1 MAGLSLSGNGC
12 CYALHISIGSIVIVV
27 IAIAVAVAVLYALV
41 YAKNTLQAD
50 VDSLLGYSTM

>member
-27 IAIAVAVAVLYALV
+27 IAIVLYALV